1 MQGPID
7 GPVEQ
12 SSREG
17 LYRDRKE
24 SMGAQMAETKQLVN
38 LQSNGKKAWQPRE
51 NPRAHRW
58 HQEASLLIP
67 HRASPPS
74 LSSSLPCFIYLHS
87 TYHPPPEL

>member
-24 SMGAQMAETKQLVN
+24 SMGAQMAETKQLA
-38 LQSNGKKAWQPRE
+38 SE
-51 NPRAHRW
+51 E
-58 HQEASLLIP
+58 QEDRTEGRTEAESGQRTL
-67 HRASPPS
+67 A
-74 LSSSLPCFIYLHS
+74 
-87 TYHPPPEL
+87 